1 MEDLHKEMGQIETK
15 VWPNR
20 LEMVNIYQPGTL
32 TVTRDADRPVMET
45 TVVV

>member
-45 TVVV
+45 PVVV

>member
-1 MEDLHKEMGQIETK
+1 MEDLDKEMGQIKTK

-32 TVTRDADRPVMET
+32 TVTRDTDRPVMET

>member
-1 MEDLHKEMGQIETK
+1 MEDLDKEMGQIKTK

-20 LEMVNIYQPGTL
+20 LEMVNIYQPRTL

-45 TVVV
+45 PVVV